1 MKVSLICLVVFCSFI
16 CCNNNK
22 QQNTNAS
29 EIKNTQSMSDTTF
42 EYHFHI
48 LDSASKVNAADSIY
62 TCCTQSIKFMEV
74 NTGINAHSDG
84 TLLGKLSF
92 SKEDLQKWHEW
103 YEKKYEKKNN

>member
-1 MKVSLICLVVFCSFI
+1 MKIGLICLIVFCSLVG
-16 CCNNNK
+16 CNNGK

-29 EIKNTQSMSDTTF
+29 EIENTERMSDTTF

-48 LDSASKVNAADSIY
+48 LDSASKANASDSIY

-74 NTGINAHSDG
+74 NTSINAHSDG

-103 YEKKYEKKNN
+103 YNKKYKKE